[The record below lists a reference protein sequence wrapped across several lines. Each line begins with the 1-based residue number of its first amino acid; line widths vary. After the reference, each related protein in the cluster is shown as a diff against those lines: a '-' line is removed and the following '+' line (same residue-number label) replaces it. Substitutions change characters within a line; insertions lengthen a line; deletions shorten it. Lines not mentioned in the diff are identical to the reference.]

1 MEIFKEKTVSPLQQG
16 VKLIGIGKHGSKKLP
31 DELIVEINK
40 ELKQGKAQPI
50 LIGAFVGALMMKE
63 IEPSYFLL
71 EEYLGKGSLTNASAL
86 WDNLCADAPVNYK
99 NIGVKLISK
108 QTLTKEEAIELG
120 KFLFSDQTGETFRG
134 MAVSILRIRYESDEE
149 YKGLYN
155 AIEDS
160 AIPSSNRFKN
170 KTVIQLAEPFDGV
183 EHSFLITPLIANA
196 LQKQG
201 YEVIVTCGNN
211 SGPKITLNIYDLY
224 KGLNVSFIK
233 GDADLGNSFHP
244 FGYGLDQKTVYPQ
257 LDKWVNRRRI
267 IMKRPFLSTLEKVL
281 NPVKANILIT
291 SVFHIPYLEK
301 MVELGIMAGFDA
313 VIVLKR
319 GLEGSL
325 APSLTKATGIL
336 CAVKKADGSILSK
349 SIDANT
355 ADFAQYKAEADA
367 IIDNLSLQQNI
378 EYINQYIVEDQTG
391 NLDFD
396 NRVKFAIELYKQ
408 GLQWIEDVKT
418 E

>member
-1 MEIFKEKTVSPLQQG
+1 MEIIPFTPLQQG

-31 DELIVEINK
+31 DQLIVEINN
-40 ELKQGKAQPI
+40 ELKQGKSQPI

-63 IEPSYFLL
+63 IEPSYLLL
-71 EEYLGKGSLTNASAL
+71 EEYFGKGGLTNASIL
-86 WDNLCADAPVNYK
+86 WNNLCADAPTNLK
-99 NIGVKLISK
+99 NIGVKLINK
-108 QTLTKEEAIELG
+108 QTLTLEESSELG
-120 KFLFSDQTGETFRG
+120 NFLFSDLPGESFRG

-155 AIEDS
+155 AIENS
-160 AIPSSNRFKN
+160 AIHTLNRFKN

-183 EHSFLITPLIANA
+183 EHSYLITPLIANA
-196 LQKQG
+196 LQNQN
-201 YEVIVTCGNN
+201 YEVMATCGNN
-211 SGPKITLNIYDLY
+211 SGPKTTLNTWDLY
-224 KGLNVSFIK
+224 KGLNVPFIK
-233 GDADLGNSFHP
+233 GDSDLGNSFHP
-244 FGYGLDQKTVYPQ
+244 FGYGLDQQTFYPQ
-257 LDKWVNRRRI
+257 LDKWVSKRRI

-281 NPVKANILIT
+281 NPIKANILIT

-336 CAVKKADGSILSK
+336 CAVKKANGSILSK
-349 SIDANT
+349 SIDASSD
-355 ADFAQYKAEADA
+355 DFLQYKTDTDA

-378 EYINQYIVEDQTG
+378 EYINQYIAKGKTG
-391 NLDFD
+391 NFDFD
-396 NRVKFAIELYKQ
+396 NRVKCASKLYKQ
-408 GLQWIEDVKT
+408 GLQWVQQTKNT
-418 E
+418 